1 MPTPELALPH
11 LIHSPPKEAAMSKM
25 TRTKVR
31 VAVALGALIASVGV
45 TAAACVG
52 SPPSGFSQPN
62 AQSTVSHIGR

>member
-1 MPTPELALPH
+1 
-11 LIHSPPKEAAMSKM
+11 MSKM